1 MLVAVYLSAVCHI
14 PVYSNLNI

>member
-1 MLVAVYLSAVCHI
+1 LVAVYLSAVCHI